1 MSPAFV
7 LTLLATGFFLV
18 SLLFLATRKP
28 GYSHLRHTISE
39 LGEVGAPDQR
49 LVAFGMF
56 LPIGVLLLVAAFLM
70 RSNEPHSLLALC
82 IGVGYVVATFFPCD
96 PGSPVTGTTRQSVHN
111 LGGAVEY
118 IGGAF
123 ALWKLGESLGLPF
136 QVAAFVVFSAA
147 LFLSIPEAG
156 PIRGLIQRLAEAC
169 LFGGLLWSAAA

>member
-1 MSPAFV
+1 MTPAFV
-7 LTLLATGFFLV
+7 LTLLTTVFFLV

-49 LVAFGMF
+49 LVAFGVF

-70 RSNEPHSLLALC
+70 RSSEPRSLLALC
-82 IGVGYVVATFFPCD
+82 IGVGYVVAVFFPCD

-123 ALWKLGESLGLPF
+123 ALWKISEHLGQPF
-136 QVAAFVVFSAA
+136 QIAAVIVGAA
-147 LFLSIPEAG
+147 AILLSVPEVG
-156 PIRGLIQRLAEAC
+156 PLRGLIQRLAEAC

>member
-1 MSPAFV
+1 MLPAFV
-7 LTLLATGFFLV
+7 LILLATGFFLV

-49 LVAFGMF
+49 LVAFGVF
-56 LPIGVLLLVAAFLM
+56 LPIGALLLVAAFLM
-70 RSNEPHSLLALC
+70 RFSEPRSLLALC

-123 ALWKLGESLGLPF
+123 ALWKISEHLGQPF
-136 QVAAFVVFSAA
+136 QIAAFIVGAA
-147 LFLSIPEAG
+147 AILLSVPEVG
-156 PIRGLIQRLAEAC
+156 PLRGLIQRLAEAC